1 MNSESPSTIAN
12 YALNIKIQGLNKDFY
27 KTYLANIN
35 RVTKSDIL
43 RVAKRYFNINQ
54 GQIVISGKG
63 TELID
68 KLKNVKFEGKTIP
81 FETYDQFGNK
91 MEISN

>member
-1 MNSESPSTIAN
+1 M
-12 YALNIKIQGLNKDFY
+12 
-27 KTYLANIN
+27 
-35 RVTKSDIL
+35 
-43 RVAKRYFNINQ
+43 RVAKKYFNINQ